1 MSKVKLI
8 WATPE
13 AEKVVMYCARVSSS
27 NQESSD
33 TRLLNYCLK
42 HGHYSIFEMA
52 SMCVEI
58 KTSRAISAQ
67 ILRHRSF
74 SFQEFCITGDSLITT
89 VMPNGVVNYIPIKKL
104 YERQSWGNYKD
115 IKLRVYDEAKKEF
128 TTANYLEVFKNGK
141 KPVYKVTFEDGKTV
155 TCTKEHKFLT
165 KGGFK
170 PLEDALD
177 LTIEGDEVSIGD
189 AELLATNG
197 QQCYHSYEWMSA
209 AKERAICN
217 GAGVQGIADEAG
229 ISYHTVR
236 KWLRKL
242 NLTFT
247 KGEVAKYSEI
257 WNKGKSGYKI
267 APRTKEQR
275 EYMRRITPRGS
286 DHHAYRGGERAERA
300 AVANY
305 FNHYRDSIF
314 ERYGNVCQLCN
325 ESFDSGEDDVHIH
338 HVKSV
343 SEFPEL
349 AYELDNV
356 VPVHAECHREYHAEN
371 VIRTENR
378 GNTLA
383 PRYKKVVSVEYA
395 GVEDTYDIHVDH
407 DSHNYVANKVVV
419 HNSQRYAAVVESP
432 ITYEARSQ
440 DLKNRQNSV
449 DDMSQDDKDW
459 FKDAQDQV
467 GTLALGLYQEALD
480 RGVAKEQARF
490 MLPLSTPT
498 RLYMSGT
505 LRSWIHYLQ
514 LRSGNGTQVEHA
526 EIAREILE
534 LFNAE
539 FPVISGALKVD

>member
-74 SFQEFCITGDSLITT
+74 SFQEF
-89 VMPNGVVNYIPIKKL
+89 
-104 YERQSWGNYKD
+104 
-115 IKLRVYDEAKKEF
+115 
-128 TTANYLEVFKNGK
+128 
-141 KPVYKVTFEDGKTV
+141 
-155 TCTKEHKFLT
+155 
-165 KGGFK
+165 
-170 PLEDALD
+170 
-177 LTIEGDEVSIGD
+177 
-189 AELLATNG
+189 
-197 QQCYHSYEWMSA
+197 
-209 AKERAICN
+209 
-217 GAGVQGIADEAG
+217 
-229 ISYHTVR
+229 
-236 KWLRKL
+236 
-242 NLTFT
+242 
-247 KGEVAKYSEI
+247 
-257 WNKGKSGYKI
+257 
-267 APRTKEQR
+267 
-275 EYMRRITPRGS
+275 
-286 DHHAYRGGERAERA
+286 
-300 AVANY
+300 
-305 FNHYRDSIF
+305 
-314 ERYGNVCQLCN
+314 
-325 ESFDSGEDDVHIH
+325 
-338 HVKSV
+338 
-343 SEFPEL
+343 
-349 AYELDNV
+349 
-356 VPVHAECHREYHAEN
+356 
-371 VIRTENR
+371 
-378 GNTLA
+378 
-383 PRYKKVVSVEYA
+383 
-395 GVEDTYDIHVDH
+395 
-407 DSHNYVANKVVV
+407 
-419 HNSQRYAAVVESP
+419 SQRYAAVVESP
-432 ITYEARSQ
+432 IAYEARSQ